1 GSEASADGGPGW
13 RGRHSIADPRP
24 HTRGG
29 RRAGRRVQAST
40 GLSPRAR
47 TAADRTLESR
57 RLHQRGDRGPA
68 GLRAAHH
75 RAQGEPHPPA
85 LETRAEGSQAMNSE
99 RPTTYEQLSLE
110 AAARVDAVC
119 DGFEKAWKATRSG
132 AAGPRPA
139 SFL

>member
-57 RLHQRGDRGPA
+57 RLHPRGDRGAA

-75 RAQGEPHPPA
+75 RAQGEPHSPA
-85 LETRAEGSQAMNSE
+85 LETRAGGSTAMNPE
-99 RPTTYEQLSLE
+99 RPSAYEQLSLE
-110 AAARVDAVC
+110 SAARVGAVF
-119 DGFEKAWKATRSG
+119 DGYRNAGKAARAG
-132 AAGPRPA
+132 AAATPP
-139 SFL
+139 ST